1 MTTEEAP
8 RPSKRG
14 MPCRSAQT
22 EIDLDTNLESGL
34 TTDEA
39 ARRLVSVGPNV
50 LQTDSGPSRLRL
62 FFGQFGDAL
71 IWVLLVAAFISGV
84 ILNDWI
90 DAGVILAIVILNAT
104 IGYTQ
109 ESRAEESLAALKEM
123 TAPDARAVRSG
134 AERRIPASE
143 LVPGD
148 VIVLETGDLVPADG
162 RLVKSV
168 HLKVDESL
176 LTGESLPVEK
186 DIRHVQEGASL
197 ADRTSMVFSGT
208 AVAAGRA
215 RVMITATGRA
225 TAMGQIAELLSE
237 EEPPTPLQVSL
248 DRVGKRI
255 GLLALGIAA
264 LVFGLGILEGFDAP
278 LMFLTAVALAV
289 AAIPEGLPAVVTI
302 TLARGVQRMAREHA
316 IVRRLP
322 AVESLGSASV
332 ICTDKTGTLTQ
343 NKIRVSE
350 IAFAD
355 RRQVPSETD
364 VADERVKRF
373 AQIAALCNDAEL
385 GPAGPLGDPTE
396 TALLLALSEEMGL
409 DPGRLRGEHP
419 RLDEVAFDSRRK
431 RMSTFHPWAEGYLLA
446 TKGAPEVVLERATM
460 VATEG
465 GTEPIHD
472 DRRAAAMA
480 VANSMATQGLRTL
493 ALAYREFSE
502 RPVDLEAA
510 ETNLVI
516 VAIVGMSDAVRPEA
530 APAVALA
537 HAAGIRVVMVTGD
550 HPVTAAAIGREVGI
564 LGETGRVIPGDRLRE
579 TSEEELI
586 AQVEANEVYARVD
599 PVDKVKIVHAWQ
611 ARGEIVAMTGDGV
624 NDAPALRAADI
635 GVAMGGGTAVTQE
648 ASAMVLTDDN
658 FATIVSAVREG
669 RAIFANL
676 KKVVYFLLS
685 CNASEVLVML
695 FGFLLFGALGEPL
708 LPTQLLWINLVTDGL
723 PAIALGLDP
732 AVPGIMSLPPD
743 RGRELLAPPR
753 LLRILG
759 QGSIL
764 AVATLAAAIY
774 GHYLKGADWEYVRTM
789 MFTTLVTVQMLH
801 GFNVRAEGP
810 GVRVVGFGGN
820 RTLLIAAL
828 VPVILQFGVV
838 YTSLGNQLFSTVPI
852 DAMEWLVIIGLT
864 VGSFLV
870 VAATERLI
878 QKSRWSGMVDASV
891 SGP

>member
-1 MTTEEAP
+1 MTMHEPAP
-8 RPSKRG
+8 VAQAWHALP
-14 MPCRSAQT
+14 ALQT
-22 EIDLDTNLESGL
+22 EAELGTNLESGL
-34 TTDEA
+34 GWDEA
-39 ARRLVSVGPNV
+39 ARRLGESGPNL
-50 LQTDSGPSRLRL
+50 LQTSGGPSRLRL
-62 FFGQFGDAL
+62 FLGQFADAL

-84 ILNDWI
+84 ILNDWV
-90 DAGVILAIVILNAT
+90 DAIVILAIVLMNAT

-109 ESRAEESLAALKEM
+109 ESRAEEALAALKEM
-123 TAPDARAVRSG
+123 TAPDARVVRNGS
-134 AERRIPASE
+134 ELRIPSAD

-162 RLVKSV
+162 RLAKAV

-186 DIRHVQEGASL
+186 TVGAVSGAASL

-215 RVMITATGRA
+215 RVMVTATGPA

-264 LVFGLGILEGFDAP
+264 VIFGLGLLQGFDAP

-343 NKIRVSE
+343 NRIRVND
-350 IAFAD
+350 IAFTD

-364 VADERVKRF
+364 AADERVQRF
-373 AQIAALCNDAEL
+373 AQIAALCNDGEL
-385 GPAGPLGDPTE
+385 GPEGPLGDPTE
-396 TALLLALSEEMGL
+396 TALLLALSEDMGI
-409 DPGRLRGEHP
+409 DPGPLREAHP

-431 RMSTFHPWAEGYLLA
+431 RMSTFHTWGEGYLLA

-460 VATEG
+460 VASERG
-465 GTEPIHD
+465 VEPIREE
-472 DRRAAAMA
+472 RRAAAMTIA
-480 VANSMATQGLRTL
+480 TAMAARGLRTL
-493 ALAYREFSE
+493 ALAYREFSA
-502 RPVDLEAA
+502 RPADLEAA
-510 ETNLVI
+510 ETDLVI
-516 VAIVGMSDAVRPEA
+516 VAIVGMSDVVRPEA
-530 APAVALA
+530 GPAVALA
-537 HAAGIRVVMVTGD
+537 HEAGIRVVMVTGD
-550 HPVTAAAIGREVGI
+550 HPVTAEAIGREIGI
-564 LGETGRVIPGDRLRE
+564 LSETGRVMSGDRLRE
-579 TSEEELI
+579 TSEDELV
-586 AQVEANEVYARVD
+586 AQVESHEVYARVD

-635 GVAMGGGTAVTQE
+635 GVAMGSGTAVTQE

-695 FGFLLFGALGEPL
+695 FGFLLFGGLGEPL
-708 LPTQLLWINLVTDGL
+708 LPTQLLWINLITDGL

-743 RGRELLAPPR
+743 RGREMLAPPR

-764 AVATLAAAIY
+764 AVATLGVAFY
-774 GHYLKGADWEYVRTM
+774 GHYLKGAEWEYVRTL
-789 MFTTLVTVQMLH
+789 MFTTLVAVQLLH
-801 GFNVRAEGP
+801 AFNVRAEGP
-810 GVRVVGFGGN
+810 GVRMVGFGGN
-820 RTLLIAAL
+820 PTLLIAAV
-828 VPVILQFGVV
+828 VPFFLQVGVV
-838 YTSLGNQLFSTVPI
+838 YTRLGNELFATVPI
-852 DAMEWLVIIGLT
+852 DLIEWIVIAGMT
-864 VGSFLV
+864 VASFLV
-870 VAATERLI
+870 VAAAERFI
-878 QKSRWSGMVDASV
+878 EKRRNPAAVAV
-891 SGP
+891 V

>member
-1 MTTEEAP
+1 MTTPQTTRVTAWHAL
-8 RPSKRG
+8 SA
-14 MPCRSAQT
+14 AQT

-34 TTDEA
+34 AVEEA
-39 ARRLVSVGPNV
+39 VRRLASVGPNL
-50 LQTDSGPSRLRL
+50 LQAEAGPSRLKL
-62 FFGQFGDAL
+62 FLGQFADAL

-84 ILNDWI
+84 ILDDWI
-90 DAGVILAIVILNAT
+90 DAGVILAIVIMNAT

-109 ESRAEESLAALKEM
+109 ESRAEEALAALREM
-123 TAPDARAVRSG
+123 TAPDARAVRGG
-134 AERRIPASE
+134 AERRIPAAE

-162 RLVKSV
+162 RLATAA

-186 DIRHVQEGASL
+186 GVPAVAESAAL

-208 AVAAGRA
+208 ALVAGRA
-215 RVMITATGRA
+215 RVMVTATGRA
-225 TAMGQIAELLSE
+225 TAMGQIAELLTA

-255 GLLALGIAA
+255 GVLALGIAA
-264 LVFGLGILEGFDAP
+264 LIFGLGILEGFEAP

-302 TLARGVQRMAREHA
+302 TLAGGVQRMAREHA

-350 IAFAD
+350 IAFSD
-355 RRQVPSETD
+355 TQEVPARTD
-364 VADERVKRF
+364 GGDERVQRF
-373 AQIAALCNDAEL
+373 AQIAALCNDGEL
-385 GPAGPLGDPTE
+385 GLEGPLGDPTE
-396 TALLLALSEEMGL
+396 TALLVALSEDMGI
-409 DPGRLRGEHP
+409 DPAHLREKHP

-431 RMSTFHPWAEGYLLA
+431 RMSTFHAWGDGYLLA
-446 TKGAPEVVLERATM
+446 TKGAPEVVVERSTM
-460 VATEG
+460 VASEG
-465 GTEPIHD
+465 GIEAID
-472 DRRAAAMA
+472 DERRAAAMTIA
-480 VANSMATQGLRTL
+480 TSMAARGLRTL
-493 ALAYREFSE
+493 ALAYREFDS
-502 RPVDLEAA
+502 RPVDLEAV
-510 ETNLVI
+510 ETDLVI

-530 APAVALA
+530 GPAVAVA
-537 HAAGIRVVMVTGD
+537 REAGIRVVMVTGD
-550 HPVTAAAIGREVGI
+550 HPVTAEAIGREVGI
-564 LGETGRVIPGDRLRE
+564 LSETGRVMPGDRLRE
-579 TSEEELI
+579 ISEEEL
-586 AQVEANEVYARVD
+586 AVQVETNQVYARVD
-599 PVDKVKIVHAWQ
+599 PVDKVKIVRAWQ

-635 GVAMGGGTAVTQE
+635 GVAMGSGTAVTRE

-695 FGFLLFGALGEPL
+695 FGFLLFAGLGEPL
-708 LPTQLLWINLVTDGL
+708 LPTQLLWINLITDGL

-732 AVPGIMSLPPD
+732 AIPGIMSLPPD
-743 RGRELLAPPR
+743 RGRELLARPR

-759 QGSIL
+759 QGFIL
-764 AVATLAAAIY
+764 AVATLGVAVF
-774 GHYLKGADWEYVRTM
+774 GHFVRGADWEYVRTL
-789 MFTTLVTVQMLH
+789 MFTTLVAVQLLH
-801 GFNVRAEGP
+801 AFNVRAEGP
-810 GVRVVGFGGN
+810 GFRVVGFGGN
-820 RTLLIAAL
+820 RTLLIAVL
-828 VPVILQFGVV
+828 IPVILQLVVV
-838 YTSLGNQLFSTVPI
+838 YTSFGNQLFSTVPVDAI
-852 DAMEWLVIIGLT
+852 DWLVIAGFT
-864 VGSFLV
+864 VASFLV
-870 VAATERLI
+870 VAAAERLI
-878 QKSRWSGMVDASV
+878 EQRRRSAKSGATGS
-891 SGP
+891 

>member
-1 MTTEEAP
+1 MPPSGTRRRVAAEEA
-8 RPSKRG
+8 
-14 MPCRSAQT
+14 
-22 EIDLDTNLESGL
+22 
-34 TTDEA
+34 
-39 ARRLVSVGPNV
+39 
-50 LQTDSGPSRLRL
+50 
-62 FFGQFGDAL
+62 
-71 IWVLLVAAFISGV
+71 
-84 ILNDWI
+84 
-90 DAGVILAIVILNAT
+90 
-104 IGYTQ
+104 
-109 ESRAEESLAALKEM
+109 LAALKEM

-162 RLVKSV
+162 RLAKSV

-186 DIRHVQEGASL
+186 DVQDVQEGASL
-197 ADRTSMVFSGT
+197 ADRRSMVFSGT

-255 GLLALGIAA
+255 GLLALGIAG
-264 LVFGLGILEGFDAP
+264 LVFGLGILKGFDAP

-343 NKIRVSE
+343 NKIRVNE

-355 RRQVPSETD
+355 MRQVPSETD

-373 AQIAALCNDAEL
+373 TQIAALCNDGEL

-396 TALLLALSEEMGL
+396 TALLLALSEDMGI
-409 DPGRLRGEHP
+409 DPGRIRGEHP

-431 RMSTFHPWAEGYLLA
+431 RMSTFHRWAEGYLLA
-446 TKGAPEVVLERATM
+446 TKGAPEVVLERASM
-460 VATEG
+460 VASEG
-465 GTEPIHD
+465 GIEPIHD
-472 DRRAAAMA
+472 ERRAAAMA
-480 VANSMATQGLRTL
+480 VANSMAEQGLRTL
-493 ALAYREFSE
+493 ALAYRELSE

-510 ETNLVI
+510 ETDLVI

-537 HAAGIRVVMVTGD
+537 HEAGIRVVMVTGD
-550 HPVTAAAIGREVGI
+550 HPVTAEAIGREVGI
-564 LGETGRVIPGDRLRE
+564 LGETGRVMPGDRLRE

-586 AQVEANEVYARVD
+586 AQVEANDVYARVD

-635 GVAMGGGTAVTQE
+635 GVAMGSGTAVTQE

-695 FGFLLFGALGEPL
+695 LGFLLFGALGEPL

-743 RGRELLAPPR
+743 RGRELLSPPR

-764 AVATLAAAIY
+764 AVATLAVAIY
-774 GHYLKGADWEYVRTM
+774 GHYLKGADWEYVRTL
-789 MFTTLVTVQMLH
+789 MFTTLVTVQLLH
-801 GFNVRAEGP
+801 AFNVRAEGP

-820 RTLLIAAL
+820 RTLLIAVL
-828 VPVILQFGVV
+828 VPVILQLGVV
-838 YTSLGNQLFSTVPI
+838 YTSFGNQLFSTVPI
-852 DAMEWLVIIGLT
+852 DAIEWLVIIGLT
-864 VGSFLV
+864 VASFLV
-870 VAATERLI
+870 VAAAERLI
-878 QKSRWSGMVDASV
+878 QKRRFSGMVDASV